1 MTPAPSL
8 ALEFH
13 RLYIGG
19 FAVKI
24 CIGGWRRCPLF

>member
-13 RLYIGG
+13 RFDTGG
-19 FAVKI
+19 FAVKKLI
-24 CIGGWRRCPLF
+24 DGWR